1 MKEWQI
7 KAASGVL
14 RMIKKSYIE
23 NNGLLDCW
31 VYYLE
36 NMSRTMFFICVR
48 QIVFFL
54 KKQVFRVL
62 YLPFCRGQRP
72 CFGSI
77 PKTVI
82 SQ

>member
-36 NMSRTMFFICVR
+36 NMSRTMFFYMR
-48 QIVFFL
+48 SLDSVFFE
-54 KKQVFRVL
+54 KIGF
-62 YLPFCRGQRP
+62 
-72 CFGSI
+72 
-77 PKTVI
+77 
-82 SQ
+82 